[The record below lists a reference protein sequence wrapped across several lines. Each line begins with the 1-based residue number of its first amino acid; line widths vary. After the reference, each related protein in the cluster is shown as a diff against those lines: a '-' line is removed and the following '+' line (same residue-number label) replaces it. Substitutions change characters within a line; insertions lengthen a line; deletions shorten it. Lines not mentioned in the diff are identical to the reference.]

1 MVSCVD
7 AAETFKLHGCSMS
20 IPNGLLMPTSLRL
33 LPLFVLAC
41 LRSYGFRNGV
51 SLDERSFTFAEFKS
65 LPLQQ
70 LLLMIYPDLYRY
82 CKLPLSKKYYIRNII
97 RNHDLNNHCLTL
109 KIYFLRVDDL
119 SDDNENTLIDKKV
132 QSESD
137 DNSENEDEKE
147 EKTIEI
153 RIPQPDR
160 LQLSFERIS
169 ATGMY
174 LLDIGDIMYLYL
186 SRGLH
191 AMILERIFGVT
202 RLNQVRC

>member
-1 MVSCVD
+1 M
-7 AAETFKLHGCSMS
+7 K
-20 IPNGLLMPTSLRL
+20 N
-33 LPLFVLAC
+33 
-41 LRSYGFRNGV
+41 
-51 SLDERSFTFAEFKS
+51 
-65 LPLQQ
+65 
-70 LLLMIYPDLYRY
+70 
-82 CKLPLSKKYYIRNII
+82 
-97 RNHDLNNHCLTL
+97 
-109 KIYFLRVDDL
+109 YFPRVDDL

-202 RLNQVRC
+202 RLNQVRCYLCQLHAKTH

>member
-1 MVSCVD
+1 M
-7 AAETFKLHGCSMS
+7 G
-20 IPNGLLMPTSLRL
+20 PNGLLMPTSLRL

-70 LLLMIYPDLYRY
+70 LLLMIYPDLYR
-82 CKLPLSKKYYIRNII
+82 
-97 RNHDLNNHCLTL
+97 
-109 KIYFLRVDDL
+109 VDDL
-119 SDDNENTLIDKKV
+119 SDDNENTLIEEKT

-153 RIPQPDR
+153 R
-160 LQLSFERIS
+160 
-169 ATGMY
+169 
-174 LLDIGDIMYLYL
+174 
-186 SRGLH
+186 
-191 AMILERIFGVT
+191 
-202 RLNQVRC
+202 